1 MRICRFALEDEI
13 AYGVVHGADESGE
26 ITDETVVAVVEG
38 HPLGDLSP
46 DGRILPIVDVR
57 LLAPVIPS
65 KVVAVGRN
73 YAAHASE
80 LGNEVPREPM
90 IFLKPSSSV
99 IGPGEAI
106 VLPWQSQQVEHEA
119 ELAVVIGRL
128 CRDVPAAQAEDV
140 IWGYTCANDVTA
152 RDLQRSDGQWS
163 RAKGFDTFCP
173 LGPWVDTDLRVAD
186 SSIRCTVNGHVRQQA
201 ELTEMIFDVP
211 ALIEAVSSVMTL
223 VPGDVILTGT
233 PAGVG
238 PLHEADAVTVWI
250 DGLGSLRNRVVDR
263 G

>member
-1 MRICRFALEDEI
+1 MRICRFALDDEI
-13 AYGVVHGADESGE
+13 GYGVVHGVDESGA
-26 ITDETVVAVVEG
+26 IAADTVVAGLVG
-38 HPLGDLSP
+38 HPLGELTP
-46 DGRILPIVDVR
+46 DGRIIPIADAR

-80 LGNEVPREPM
+80 FGNEVPSEPM

-106 VLPWQSQQVEHEA
+106 MLPWQSQQVEHEA

-128 CRDVPAAQAEDV
+128 CRDVPAASAEDV
-140 IWGYTCANDVTA
+140 IWGYACANDVTA
-152 RDLQRSDGQWS
+152 RDLQRRDGQWS

-173 LGPWVDTDLRVAD
+173 LGPWVQTEFRVAD
-186 SSIRCTVNGHVRQQA
+186 SAITCTVNGQVRQQA
-201 ELTEMIFDVP
+201 DLTQMVFDVP
-211 ALIEAVSSVMTL
+211 ALIEAVSAVMTL

-238 PLHEADAVTVWI
+238 PLEEADTVTVSI
-250 DGLGSLRNRVVDR
+250 DGIGSLVNRVIDR

>member
-1 MRICRFALEDEI
+1 MRICRFAVDEEI
-13 AYGVVHGADESGE
+13 SYGVVHGADPSGE
-26 ITDETVVAVVEG
+26 ITPDTVVAGLDG
-38 HPLGDLSP
+38 HPLGKLSP
-46 DGRILPIVDVR
+46 DGRVLPIADVR

-80 LGNEVPREPM
+80 FGNEVPKEPM
-90 IFLKPSSSV
+90 IFLKPSSAV

-106 VLPWQSQQVEHEA
+106 MLPWQSQQVEHEA

-140 IWGYTCANDVTA
+140 IWGYACANDVTA
-152 RDLQRSDGQWS
+152 RDLQRADGQWS

-173 LGPWVDTDLRVAD
+173 LGPWVETEFRVAD
-186 SSIRCTVNGHVRQQA
+186 SSIRCSVNDEIRQQA
-201 ELTEMIFDVP
+201 ELLEMVFDVP
-211 ALIEAVSSVMTL
+211 HLIEAVSAVMTL
-223 VPGDVILTGT
+223 VPGDLILTGT

-238 PLHEADAVTVWI
+238 PLREGDAVSVTI
-250 DGLGSLRNRVVDR
+250 DGIGTLTNRVMDR

>member
-1 MRICRFALEDEI
+1 MRICRFAVDEEI
-13 AYGVVHGADESGE
+13 GYGVVHGAEESGE
-26 ITDETVVAVVEG
+26 IGPDTVVAGLAG
-38 HPLGDLSP
+38 HPLGELVP
-46 DGRILPIVDVR
+46 DGRILPIADVR

-80 LGNEVPREPM
+80 FGNEVPSEPM
-90 IFLKPSSSV
+90 IFLKPSSGV
-99 IGPGEAI
+99 IGPGESI
-106 VLPWQSQQVEHEA
+106 VLPWQSTQVEHEA

-128 CRDVPAAQAEDV
+128 CRDVPRDRVEEV

-173 LGPWVDTDLRVAD
+173 LGPWVQTEFRVAD
-186 SSIRCTVNGHVRQQA
+186 GILACHVNGALRQQA
-201 ELTEMIFDVP
+201 DLTEMVFDVP
-211 ALIEAVSSVMTL
+211 ALIEAISAVMTL

-238 PLHEADAVTVWI
+238 ALQEADTVTVSI
-250 DGLGSLRNRVVDR
+250 DGLGSLTNRVVDR

>member
-1 MRICRFALEDEI
+1 MRICRFAVDEEI
-13 AYGVVHGADESGE
+13 GYGVVHGAEESGE
-26 ITDETVVAVVEG
+26 IGPDTVVAGLAG
-38 HPLGDLSP
+38 HPLGELVP
-46 DGRILPIVDVR
+46 DGRILPIADVR

-80 LGNEVPREPM
+80 FGNEVPSEPM
-90 IFLKPSSSV
+90 IFLKPSSGV
-99 IGPGEAI
+99 IGPGESI
-106 VLPWQSQQVEHEA
+106 VLPWQSTQVEHEA
-119 ELAVVIGRL
+119 ELAVVVGRL
-128 CRDVPAAQAEDV
+128 CRDVPRDRVEEV

-173 LGPWVDTDLRVAD
+173 LGPWVQTEFRVAD
-186 SSIRCTVNGHVRQQA
+186 GILACHVNGALRQQA
-201 ELTEMIFDVP
+201 DLTEMVFDVP
-211 ALIEAVSSVMTL
+211 ALIEAISAVMTL

-238 PLHEADAVTVWI
+238 ALQEADTVTVSI
-250 DGLGSLRNRVVDR
+250 DGLGSLTNRVVDR

>member
-1 MRICRFALEDEI
+1 MRICRFALGDEI
-13 AYGVVHGADESGE
+13 SYGVVHGADDSGQV
-26 ITDETVVAVVEG
+26 TDETVVAVIEG
-38 HPLGDLSP
+38 HPLGDLAP
-46 DGRILPIVDVR
+46 DGRILPIADVR

-73 YAAHASE
+73 YTAHASE
-80 LGNEVPREPM
+80 LGNEVPKEPM

-106 VLPWQSQQVEHEA
+106 VLPWQSTQVEHEG

-128 CRDVPAAQAEDV
+128 CRDVPAAHADDV
-140 IWGYTCANDVTA
+140 VWGYACANDVTA

-173 LGPWVDTDLRVAD
+173 LGPWVDTEFRVAD
-186 SSIRCTVNGHVRQQA
+186 GSIRCTVNGEVRQQA
-201 ELTEMIFDVP
+201 DLTEMVFDVP
-211 ALIEAVSSVMTL
+211 ALIEAVSAVMTL

-238 PLHEADAVTVWI
+238 PLKEGDTVTVWI
-250 DGLGSLRNRVVDR
+250 DGIGSLANRVVDR